1 MGANAL
7 NSNANSRQESELSG
21 MGVQT
26 TVVFTDLHG
35 STAVFEALG
44 NALATETVT
53 EITSKISQQCID
65 SGGQVVKTLGDG
77 VLAMFPDGQWAVNA
91 VVEIQRAHSGRM
103 LRTPVEL
110 RMPMRIGVA
119 SGEVEIVAGDCYGDA
134 VNVASR
140 LCDLCGPYQIWANAA
155 SLNTAIESPGTSF
168 RVLGPINIRG
178 RSEPCSVYQI
188 EWHEDVA
195 SDFLTMQGA
204 LDPTQIAGDHD
215 ALGREVELTW
225 SGNTRRFRSFELP
238 IQLGRVRDA
247 DFVVND
253 PRVSRIH
260 ARLEW
265 RNGSVVFVDAS
276 SYGSWVRFA
285 GTKGSDVLLRRAEC
299 VLHGKGEL
307 ALGASFSD
315 ASVPTVGFTI
325 V

>member
-1 MGANAL
+1 
-7 NSNANSRQESELSG
+7 

-44 NALATETVT
+44 NARATETVT
-53 EITSKISQQCID
+53 EITTWIAQQCVQ
-65 SGGQVVKTLGDG
+65 SGGRVVKTLGDG
-77 VLAMFPDGQWAVNA
+77 VLAMFPDGQSAVNA
-91 VVEIQRAHSGRM
+91 VVEIQRTHSKKI

-155 SLNTAIESPGTSF
+155 ALSAVQETQGMTF

-178 RSEPCSVYQI
+178 RAEPCNVYQI
-188 EWHEDVA
+188 EWHEEVA
-195 SDFLTMQGA
+195 SDFLTMQA
-204 LDPTQIAGDHD
+204 DLDPALASGERD
-215 ALGREVELTW
+215 ALGREIELTW
-225 SGNTRRFRSFELP
+225 LTTTKRFKSFDLP
-238 IQLGRVRDA
+238 VRLGRVRDA
-247 DFVVND
+247 EFVVND

-276 SYGSWVRFA
+276 SYGSWVRFL
-285 GTKGSDVLLRRAEC
+285 GTTGSDVLLRREEC

-307 ALGASFSD
+307 ALGASFAD
-315 ASVPTVGFTI
+315 ASVPTVSFTI
-325 V
+325 L

>member
-1 MGANAL
+1 
-7 NSNANSRQESELSG
+7 
-21 MGVQT
+21 MGVQS

-53 EITSKISQQCID
+53 EITNWVAQQCVR
-65 SGGQVVKTLGDG
+65 SGGRLVKTLGDG
-77 VLAMFPDGQWAVNA
+77 VLALFPDGQSAVNA
-91 VVEIQRAHSGRM
+91 VVEIQRTHSQRIM
-103 LRTPVEL
+103 RSPIAL

-119 SGEVEIVAGDCYGDA
+119 SGDVELVGGDCYGDA

-155 SLNTAIESPGTSF
+155 ALTSVKEGQGITF

-178 RSEPCSVYQI
+178 RAEPCTVYQI

-195 SDFLTMQGA
+195 SDFLTMQGE
-204 LDPTQIAGDHD
+204 LDPSQVSGERD
-215 ALGREVELTW
+215 ALGREIELTW
-225 SGNTRRFRSFELP
+225 LTTTKRFQSFELP

-276 SYGSWVRFA
+276 SYGSWVRFL
-285 GTKGSDVLLRRAEC
+285 GTTGSDVLLRRAEC

-307 ALGASFSD
+307 ALGASFAD
-315 ASVPTVGFTI
+315 PSVPTVSFSI
-325 V
+325 L

>member
-1 MGANAL
+1 
-7 NSNANSRQESELSG
+7 

-44 NALATETVT
+44 NALATEAVT
-53 EITSKISQQCID
+53 QITAWIGQQCVLR
-65 SGGQVVKTLGDG
+65 GGRIVKTLGDG
-77 VLAMFPDGQWAVNA
+77 VLVMFPDGEHAVNA
-91 VVEIQRAHSGRM
+91 VVELQRAHSKRM
-103 LRTPVEL
+103 MRSPMEQ

-119 SGEVEIVAGDCYGDA
+119 SGEVEMVAGDCYGDA
-134 VNVASR
+134 VNVAAR

-155 SLNTAIESPGTSF
+155 SLVGVHEATGMAF
-168 RVLGPINIRG
+168 RILGPINIRG
-178 RSEPCSVYQI
+178 RAEPCNVYQI
-188 EWHEDVA
+188 EWHEDIA
-195 SDFLTMQGA
+195 SDFLTMQA
-204 LDPTQIAGDHD
+204 DFDPRDASPDRD
-215 ALGREVELTW
+215 ALGREIELTW
-225 SGNTRRFRSFELP
+225 MGETKRFKSFEMP

-276 SYGSWVRFA
+276 SYGSWVRFLGA
-285 GTKGSDVLLRRAEC
+285 AGSDVLLRREEC

-315 ASVPTVGFTI
+315 PSVPTVAFSI
-325 V
+325 L

>member
-1 MGANAL
+1 
-7 NSNANSRQESELSG
+7 

-53 EITSKISQQCID
+53 EITTWISQQCIQ
-65 SGGQVVKTLGDG
+65 GGGRVVKTLGDG
-77 VLAMFPDGQWAVNA
+77 VLAMFPDGQSAVSA
-91 VVEIQRAHSGRM
+91 VIDIQRIHSKRM
-103 LRTPVEL
+103 LHSPLEL

-155 SLNTAIESPGTSF
+155 SLAAATESQGTSF

-178 RSEPCSVYQI
+178 RAEPCLVYQI

-204 LDPTQIAGDHD
+204 LDLVQVSGERD

-225 SGNTRRFRSFELP
+225 SGNTRRFKSFELP
-238 IQLGRVRDA
+238 VQLGRVRDA
-247 DFVVND
+247 DFIVND

-299 VLHGKGEL
+299 VLHGRGEL

-315 ASVPTVGFTI
+315 PSVPTVKFAI
-325 V
+325 L